1 MPPLGM
7 ADPGATLAPLTVR
20 LRMPSLTEELVRY
33 LRRMGFRATEIDYG
47 VVEIER
53 GTRSGEADVEACLA
67 IWQRLHEPARFERE
81 LA

>member
-7 ADPGATLAPLTVR
+7 ADRGAPLAPLTVR

-33 LRRMGFRATEIDYG
+33 LRRMGFGASEVDYG

-53 GTRSGEADVEACLA
+53 GARSGVADVEACLA